1 MNAHRQS
8 VLGIVVCLSV
18 AALVVPALTPMAA
31 QAAPQTAR
39 LNVIASFGILA
50 DVAANVAGDA
60 ADVTSLMPVGANPHA
75 YSPSAQDVAQMS
87 DADLVFVVGLNFE
100 ETLLPVVEEAA
111 GANMVIASACVPV
124 RPIPDPSGST
134 TITPMSSDLT
144 GPCADAIGA
153 VEAAFGYSLLTGHEG
168 EFLGL
173 ESDGVCGDHDAAG
186 DTHEDEEHE
195 HVPGSCDP
203 HVWADP
209 ANAALWALT
218 IRDTLSAR
226 DPAHA
231 ATYAAHA
238 DAYLAQLVT
247 LDGDIQTLIAGV
259 PADHRTIVTNHLAL
273 DYFAARYGL
282 DVVGV
287 VIPGGSTTAEPS
299 VQDVLALIQTVQQ
312 YGVPAIFTDTTV
324 SDSTA
329 QQIASEAGAKI
340 VPLYT
345 GSLSAADGPAGTY
358 IDYMHFN
365 ATTIADA
372 LR

>member
-1 MNAHRQS
+1 MNLYRQI
-8 VLGIVVCLSV
+8 VLGLVVCLSV
-18 AALVVPALTPMAA
+18 AALTVPALTPAAA
-31 QAAPQTAR
+31 QNAQ

-60 ADVTSLMPVGANPHA
+60 ADVSSLMAVGANPHA

-100 ETLLPVVEEAA
+100 ESLLPVVEEAA
-111 GANMVIASACVPV
+111 GDHMVIASACVPV
-124 RPIPDPSGST
+124 RPIPDPNGNAAT
-134 TITPMSSDLT
+134 TPMSADLS
-144 GPCADAIGA
+144 GSPCADAIGT
-153 VEAAFGYSLLTGHEG
+153 VESAFGFSVIAGHEG

-186 DTHEDEEHE
+186 AAPDNEANDHA
-195 HVPGSCDP
+195 PGSCDP

-209 ANAALWALT
+209 VNAALWALT

-226 DPAHA
+226 DPANA
-231 ATYAAHA
+231 ATYAANA

-247 LDGDIQTLIAGV
+247 LDADIQTAIAGV

-299 VQDVLALIQTVQQ
+299 VQDVLALIQTVQD
-312 YGVPAIFTDTTV
+312 YGVPAIFTDTTA

-329 QQIASEAGAKI
+329 QQIAGETGAKI

-345 GSLSAADGPAGTY
+345 GSLSAPDGPAGTY
-358 IDYMHFN
+358 LAYMRAN
-365 ATTIADA
+365 ATAVADA